1 MEKKTALFIFGATGD
16 LAKRKIF
23 PGIKL
28 LCKKNPEFLN
38 VDIIGI
44 SRKQFGKTEFLSFLK
59 TEIFNSEDISPLEK
73 NTDFISGDFNNDEL
87 YSKIEEYILKNGIQ
101 KAFIHLSVPPTG
113 YNDIIVKINRLALTS
128 VELFFLSE
136 KPFGNS
142 PAEANKIATSIQ
154 ANNLSSNF
162 YIIDHYL
169 YKKIVESFLKFRF
182 EISLF
187 ESALNKNYVK
197 SIEIKINETSG
208 IEKRSIFYD
217 STGALTDVGQ
227 NHALEMLALVTMD
240 KFDKYNPVSFAEK
253 REWAIKSFEVIDQ
266 SLILGQY
273 SSYKTIEGLERSCTE
288 TFFKMELKLKSPRW
302 RGVVAKIEGGKKLS
316 KVEKEIKINFKNGDF
331 LLISFNRNSEYIIA
345 NINNKEISYF
355 SEKENEEGESYL
367 TEYCKAFNEII
378 LKSDFSKLVTVSEA
392 KFCWNLI
399 LPVFNKL
406 KDPNRIV
413 TYNDYSYPLLHKNV
427 ENHKKTVGIIG
438 LGKMGGGIAYQLLDK
453 GWNLFV
459 YNRTPEKMA
468 DFVKNKANGFNSVK
482 DLCSAMSKPRT
493 ILLYLPEGDP
503 VEEVIFS
510 ENGLI
515 NFLETGDIIIDGGNS
530 NYIDSLRRFKLLEGK
545 GIEFIDMGTSGGPTG
560 ARNGATVMVGGK
572 PDVTRSVEY
581 LFESICETGGYTIF
595 SNPGEGHFVKMVHN
609 GIEYGMIESI
619 AEGFELINTYSPE
632 IDLLEVAGNYSSG
645 SIIESKLIVWLWQAF
660 LIYSNKLDTISHIT
674 PHTGMGDWTVETG
687 KNLGV
692 DVKVIEDS
700 LNFRITAKSNPRFAG
715 KIVTA
720 IRHMFGRHDKD

>member
-23 PGIKL
+23 PGLKL
-28 LCKKNPEFLN
+28 LCKKNPGFLN

-44 SRKQFGKTEFLSFLK
+44 SRKEFRKTEFLNFLK
-59 TEIFNSEDISPLEK
+59 TEIFESEDISLLEK
-73 NTDFISGDFNNDEL
+73 NLDFISGDFNNDEL
-87 YSKIEEYILKNGIQ
+87 YSKIKEYIVKNGIQ

-113 YNDIIVKINRLALTS
+113 YNNIIIRISQLALTS
-128 VELFFLSE
+128 VDLFFLSE

-142 PAEANKIATSIQ
+142 PTEADKIAASIQ
-154 ANNLSSNF
+154 KSNISSNF

-182 EISLF
+182 ENSIF
-187 ESALNKNYVK
+187 ESALNRNYVK

-208 IEKRSIFYD
+208 IEKRSVFYD
-217 STGALTDVGQ
+217 STGALIDVGQ

-240 KFDKYNPVSFAEK
+240 KYDKYNPISFAEK
-253 REWAIKSFEVIDQ
+253 REWAIKSFEVIEQ

-273 SSYKTIEGLERSCTE
+273 SSYKTIEGLTNSSTE
-288 TFFKMELKLKSPRW
+288 TFFKMKLKLKSPRW
-302 RGVVAKIEGGKKLS
+302 RGVIATIEGGKKLA

-331 LLISFNRNSEYIIA
+331 LRISFNRNSEYISA
-345 NINNKEISYF
+345 NINNKEILYF
-355 SEKENEEGESYL
+355 SEQENEEGESYL
-367 TEYCKAFNEII
+367 TEYCKAFSEII
-378 LKSDFSKLVTVSEA
+378 LKNNFSELVTISEA
-392 KFCWNLI
+392 KSCWDIVALAFNQLKNPNSI
-399 LPVFNKL
+399 L
-406 KDPNRIV
+406 
-413 TYNDYSYPLLHKNV
+413 TYNDHSYPLLHTNV
-427 ENHKKTVGIIG
+427 INHNKTVAIVG

-459 YNRTPEKMA
+459 YNRTHKKMT
-468 DFVKNKANGFNSVK
+468 DFVKNGAKGFNSIK
-482 DLCSAMSKPRT
+482 DLCNAMPKPRT
-493 ILLYLPEGDP
+493 IILYLPEGDP
-503 VEEVIFS
+503 VEEIIFS

-530 NYIDSLRRFKLLEGK
+530 YYIDSLRRFKLLGEK

-560 ARNGATVMVGGK
+560 ARNGATVMVGGN
-572 PDVTRSVEY
+572 PNVTKSLEY
-581 LFESICETGGYTIF
+581 LFESISETGGYTILP
-595 SNPGEGHFVKMVHN
+595 SPGDGHFVKMVHN
-609 GIEYGMIESI
+609 GIEYGMMESI
-619 AEGFELINTYSPE
+619 AEGFELINKYSPE
-632 IDLLEVAGNYSSG
+632 INLLEVAGNYSSG

-660 LIYSNKLDTISHIT
+660 LLYSNRLEAISHIT

-687 KNLGV
+687 KKLGV